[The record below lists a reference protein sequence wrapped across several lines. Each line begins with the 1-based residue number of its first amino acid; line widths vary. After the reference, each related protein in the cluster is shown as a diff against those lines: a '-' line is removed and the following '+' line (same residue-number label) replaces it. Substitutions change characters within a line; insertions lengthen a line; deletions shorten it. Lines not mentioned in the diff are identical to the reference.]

1 MSAIDDGRWHQ
12 AAIGLGGNIGDAAA
26 AIAQALARLDA
37 HPDVTVLAVSGLYRT
52 PPWGKTDQDWFF
64 NACAVVQTT
73 LEPLALLDAC
83 LDVEKAMKRQRL
95 ERWGPRTIDLDV
107 LTYDTITMQTAEL
120 TLPHP
125 RMTERGFVL
134 LPLADILPDHVVGG
148 RSVAAWA
155 GDADAAG
162 IEIADGR
169 AVWWRD
175 RAGEVSGGV

>member
-1 MSAIDDGRWHQ
+1 MSEREDGGWHQ

-26 AIAQALARLDA
+26 AIAEALMRLDA
-37 HPDVTVLAVSGLYRT
+37 HPDVTVAAVSSLYRT

-64 NACAVVQTT
+64 NACAVVRTT
-73 LEPLALLDAC
+73 LRPVALLEAC

-107 LTYDTITMQTAEL
+107 LTYDKVTMETAEL

-134 LPLADILPDHVVGG
+134 LPLAEILPEHIVAG
-148 RSVAAWA
+148 RSVVAWA
-155 GDADAAG
+155 EAADAAG
-162 IEIADGR
+162 IERVDGR
-169 AVWWRD
+169 EDWWRD
-175 RAGEVSGGV
+175 RSSFG

>member
-1 MSAIDDGRWHQ
+1 MSRIDDAVWHQ

-26 AIAQALARLDA
+26 AIAEALMRLDA
-37 HPDVTVLAVSGLYRT
+37 HADVTVLAVSSLYRT

-73 LEPLALLDAC
+73 REPVALLEAC

-107 LTYDTITMQTAEL
+107 LTYDRIAMETAAL

-134 LPLADILPDHVVGG
+134 LPLAEILPDHIVAG
-148 RSVAAWA
+148 RSVAQWA
-155 GDADAAG
+155 ETADAAG
-162 IEIADGR
+162 IEMVDGR
-169 AVWWRD
+169 EDWWCD
-175 RAGEVSGGV
+175 RTATV

>member
-1 MSAIDDGRWHQ
+1 MSEREDGGWHQ

-26 AIAQALARLDA
+26 AIAEALMRLDA
-37 HPDVTVLAVSGLYRT
+37 HPDVTVAAVSSLYRT

-64 NACAVVQTT
+64 NACAVVRTT
-73 LEPLALLDAC
+73 LRPVALLEAC

-107 LTYDTITMQTAEL
+107 LTYDKVTMETAEL

-134 LPLADILPDHVVGG
+134 LPLAEILPDHIVAG
-148 RSVAAWA
+148 RSVVDWA
-155 GDADAAG
+155 EAADAAG
-162 IEIADGR
+162 IERVDGR
-169 AVWWRD
+169 EDWWRD
-175 RAGEVSGGV
+175 RSSFG

>member
-1 MSAIDDGRWHQ
+1 MSEREDGGWHQ

-26 AIAQALARLDA
+26 AIAEALMRLDA
-37 HPDVTVLAVSGLYRT
+37 HPDVTVAAVSSLYRT

-64 NACAVVQTT
+64 NACAVVRTT
-73 LEPLALLDAC
+73 LRPVALLEAC

-107 LTYDTITMQTAEL
+107 LTYDKVTMETAEL

-134 LPLADILPDHVVGG
+134 LPLAEILPDHIVAG
-148 RSVAAWA
+148 RSVVAWA
-155 GDADAAG
+155 EAADAAG
-162 IEIADGR
+162 IERVDGR
-169 AVWWRD
+169 EDWWRD
-175 RAGEVSGGV
+175 RSSFG